1 MTIILFII
9 ILAVLIL
16 VHEFGHFIVAKKSG
30 IRVDEFGLGLPPR
43 AWGKKFGET
52 LYSLNWLPIGGFVKI
67 FGEDPHD
74 TVITEADKPRSFYY
88 KPKWIQALVL
98 VAGITFNLFFAYLVI
113 SFGFM
118 VGMPVPAGHSQFG
131 EVQNVKVMVTS
142 VLPGSPAEKAGL
154 KGGDVLIFAE
164 VSGKAVTD
172 LTPENIS
179 KEITQS
185 TKGDVIFMYDR
196 GTDSPKTA
204 IITPSTEILKGK
216 RAVGISMDSMG
227 VLKLP
232 VHLALLE
239 GAHTTY
245 LLIISTAKGLATFL
259 WQTITFKSDLSQVT
273 GPIGI
278 AGVVGEASHL
288 GFAYLLSL
296 IALISINLALI
307 NLVPFPAL
315 DGGRLLFVAIEA
327 IIRRP
332 IPDAVA
338 KWTNAVGFVLLLIIM
353 LVVSTHDIIKLF

>member
-1 MTIILFII
+1 MTIIIFII
-9 ILAVLIL
+9 ILAILIL

-43 AWGKKFGET
+43 AWGKRFGET

-67 FGEDPHD
+67 FGEDPHAEQISEKD
-74 TVITEADKPRSFYY
+74 RPRSFYY
-88 KPKWIQALVL
+88 KPKWVQALVL
-98 VAGITFNLFFAYLVI
+98 IAGITFNLIFAYIVI
-113 SFGFM
+113 SVGFM
-118 VGMPVPAGHSQFG
+118 FGMPVPAGHSQFG

-142 VLPGSPAEKAGL
+142 VLPGSPADKAGI
-154 KGGDVLIFAE
+154 KNGDVIIFAE
-164 VSGKAVTD
+164 VSGKAVSD
-172 LTPENIS
+172 LTPESIS
-179 KEITQS
+179 NEITKS

-196 GTDSPKTA
+196 GSESPKTA

-232 VHLALLE
+232 VHLAFVE

-245 LLIISTAKGLATFL
+245 LLIISTAKGLANFL
-259 WQTITFKSDLSQVT
+259 WQTVTFRSDLSQVT

-288 GFAYLLSL
+288 GFVYLLSL
-296 IALISINLALI
+296 IAVISINLALI

-315 DGGRLLFVAIEA
+315 DGGRLLFVAIEVV
-327 IIRRP
+327 IRRP

-338 KWTNAVGFVLLLIIM
+338 KWMNTIGFILLLIIM
-353 LVVSTHDIIKLF
+353 LVVSAHDIIKLF